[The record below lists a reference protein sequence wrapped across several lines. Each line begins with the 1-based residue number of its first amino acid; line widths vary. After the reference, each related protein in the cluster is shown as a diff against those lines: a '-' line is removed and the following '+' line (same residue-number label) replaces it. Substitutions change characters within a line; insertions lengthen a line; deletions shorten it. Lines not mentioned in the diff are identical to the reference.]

1 MPKRTG
7 FTLCMGILSA
17 RFCALAYTFLFI
29 VCAVQN
35 GTDAVGG
42 MSGRMP
48 DCLLRFIPLLL
59 CFIEPFVPSLPG
71 NQLLMGAHL
80 HRLTVLH
87 DQNPVRQLHGAQ
99 AVGHDDS
106 GLIPGDFGKTI
117 INPRF
122 LVWVRSAA
130 PF

>member
-1 MPKRTG
+1 
-7 FTLCMGILSA
+7 MGILSA

-59 CFIEPFVPSLPG
+59 GFIEPFVLSLPG
-71 NQLLMGAHL
+71 NQFIMGAYL
-80 HRLTVLH
+80 HRLPVFH
-87 DQNPVRQLHGAQ
+87 DQDPIRQLHRAQ
-99 AVGHDDS
+99 AVGHDDG
-106 GLIPGDFGKTI
+106 GLFTGDFGKAI
-117 INPRF
+117 INQCF
-122 LVWVRSAA
+122 LVWVDGCRGLIQDD
-130 PF
+130 